1 MRTFHFDKNK
11 YGASVQMDLARFEET
26 PVFFF
31 SPEVHCTDF
40 FEILIFREGNGF
52 LLLDGKKIPLAGNT
66 FIFVS
71 PFQKRQ
77 WYVDRAG
84 IAGFFLIFEKDF
96 LNDFFADKFFVYR
109 LQYFFNHAVLPVL
122 VPDKRLF
129 SFEHDIFS
137 EILKEI
143 RQSQNDSVHL
153 LRSILYYILVKLNR
167 EFCRQ
172 HQLPADTQLYPVAY
186 RFKEA
191 VEQHIRHWHQVNDYA
206 AHLHLSRIA
215 LNTAVKKQFGR
226 TASALIKE
234 RLLHEVKDLL
244 LFTDLTIAEI
254 AYELHFSEPQ
264 HLIRFFRQH
273 AAQTP
278 LEFRV
283 TYQNGYSAS

>member
-96 LNDFFADKFFVYR
+96 LNDFFADKFFVR
-109 LQYFFNHAVLPVL
+109 SEEHTSELQSH
-122 VPDKRLF
+122 
-129 SFEHDIFS
+129 
-137 EILKEI
+137 
-143 RQSQNDSVHL
+143 
-153 LRSILYYILVKLNR
+153 
-167 EFCRQ
+167 
-172 HQLPADTQLYPVAY
+172 
-186 RFKEA
+186 
-191 VEQHIRHWHQVNDYA
+191 
-206 AHLHLSRIA
+206 
-215 LNTAVKKQFGR
+215 
-226 TASALIKE
+226 
-234 RLLHEVKDLL
+234 
-244 LFTDLTIAEI
+244 
-254 AYELHFSEPQ
+254 
-264 HLIRFFRQH
+264 
-273 AAQTP
+273 
-278 LEFRV
+278 
-283 TYQNGYSAS
+283 